1 MSGQQWVWWRIESLM
16 VQGKPGK
23 AAGPTGLCKN
33 WPGGLLRGL
42 RGNRQRGGGGVERRG
57 WPGRA
62 RRPAGFQ
69 PIAE

>member
-1 MSGQQWVWWRIESLM
+1 M

-42 RGNRQRGGGGVERRG
+42 RGNRQRGGGEWKGG
-57 WPGRA
+57 AGRA
-62 RRPAGFQ
+62 GLDYQPGFS
-69 PIAE
+69 PLPNRS